1 MPRVVR
7 ARAVGVPAD
16 RLAAELAALG
26 LAAQRWANGPG
37 ERYPWH
43 QHAHDKLLYCLAG
56 GIVFHTAAGDLA
68 LDPGDGME
76 LEAGVAHAATVGP
89 SGVECLEAA
98 RPAAGGGGAGAPP
111 PSPRLRV
118 PGRGGA
124 ARGRQGG
131 IGSGE
136 DGQPRGSAGPRDG
149 SATGAS
155 AAAPPDLGARQ
166 SPWRGDG

>member
-43 QHAHDKLLYCLAG
+43 QHAQDKLLYCLAG

-89 SGVECLEAA
+89 NGVECLEAV
-98 RPAAGGGGAGAPP
+98 RPAAGGGGAAAPP

-124 ARGRQGG
+124 AGGGQG
-131 IGSGE
+131 
-136 DGQPRGSAGPRDG
+136 GSAGPRDG
-149 SATGAS
+149 SATGAG
-155 AAAPPDLGARQ
+155 AAAPPDRGTRQ
-166 SPWRGDG
+166 PPWRGDG